1 MLTIPFEYCVTR
13 DVTRQLFI
21 DDIPEE
27 SKDIAVEKMDEVK
40 IAKRD
45 QDINVIGN
53 TYIICN
59 FNEQQKTYVF
69 NESKSTF
76 KLINKLEETAFSVDF
91 NDAFIVATRDNIE
104 LSINRVS
111 GEAKIIIILNQ
122 ETVS

>member
-1 MLTIPFEYCVTR
+1 MCNWDTSREI
-13 DVTRQLFI
+13 FI

-59 FNEQQKTYVF
+59 FNEQQKHMFLMNLKV
-69 NESKSTF
+69 
-76 KLINKLEETAFSVDF
+76 L
-91 NDAFIVATRDNIE
+91 
-104 LSINRVS
+104 
-111 GEAKIIIILNQ
+111 LN
-122 ETVS
+122 